1 MSSSGSKDASR
12 RDNFD
17 TSTVTGDKD
26 KLLEAE
32 VERICKKGMPTPAD
46 AIALSDKY
54 GNDVFVEKVLK
65 MCAKNYKRIL
75 RKAEKVAN
83 KVRNKFES
91 GRLSLHEILDKMTR
105 YKKDNNWSDAQY
117 SIFTTKLTEY
127 LSGKQTLEID
137 NNQDL
142 IMNRSR
148 INRMLGR
155 PVTNEGSLK
164 IKESEH
170 KILADI
176 LSLYE
181 TSLSLYNSSMLTS
194 MTYNDLDLLAMTG
207 DFNRGKHIP
216 SNHIHP
222 VIACMFLPK
231 FELFE
236 YHMIYS
242 NIGRIIKA
250 RNEGKPIIM
259 EPDAYL
265 YGDMISDPNDVVC
278 DADSPITD
286 VRNRFRVQT
295 KLWKTVQ
302 QLRAGLYYEDTPIS
316 EFISALNTCRNNL
329 YDNADLAYNQ
339 DEGSILR
346 RIMSVFSLRPIM
358 VATTPLAM
366 LSGYMNY
373 GMAGMA
379 GNQFGIPSRN
389 MGFNNQPISTITSI
403 PMITLQLAPE
413 IGEID
418 LQSGLKQTL
427 WINENKTIVP
437 KEQKIIYTREICIFY
452 INRRTQ
458 QFQIKTFSNPLL
470 FSQLPLTL
478 SSSAKVNTST
488 VNVTPAF
495 KINDEEYLL
504 RSVVAL
510 TDTSITQSGSNNFV
524 KSFVN
529 TGCVGLFM
537 KHMDQSAG
545 TYDNEYF
552 RYDPVGAAIPR
563 KLEDGSGHILNKPIH
578 RIQGMSIDNLDQD
591 ADDLNRTGFFDIAA
605 TRGTLYFYAKT
616 SGYSRENTILSI

>member
-1 MSSSGSKDASR
+1 MSVGPKDASR

-17 TSTVTGDKD
+17 TTTSTGDKD

-32 VERICKKGMPTPAD
+32 IERICKKGMPTPAD

-65 MCAKNYKRIL
+65 ACTKNYKRIL

-83 KVRNKFES
+83 KVRNKFDS

-137 NNQDL
+137 NNQEL
-142 IMNRSR
+142 IINRSR
-148 INRMLGR
+148 INRTLGR

-164 IKESEH
+164 IKESEYP
-170 KILADI
+170 ILADI

-181 TSLSLYNSSMLTS
+181 TSLSLYNSNMISS
-194 MTYNDLDLLAMTG
+194 MTYNDLDLLAITG
-207 DFNRGKHIP
+207 EFNRGKHIP

-236 YHMIYS
+236 YHMLYS

-250 RNEGKPIIM
+250 RKEGKPIVM

-286 VRNRFRVQT
+286 LRNRFRVQT

-346 RIMSVFSLRPIM
+346 RILSVFSLRPIM
-358 VATTPLAM
+358 VATRPLAM
-366 LSGYMNY
+366 LANYMNY
-373 GMAGMA
+373 GMAGAFGMNPLGMA
-379 GNQFGIPSRN
+379 SGQS

-403 PMITLQLAPE
+403 PMITLQLTPDM
-413 IGEID
+413 GEVD
-418 LQSGLKQTL
+418 LQQGLKQTL

-437 KEQKIIYTREICIFY
+437 KEQSIIYTREVCIFY
-452 INRRTQ
+452 VNRRIQ
-458 QFQIKTFSNPLL
+458 QIQIKTFSNPLL

-478 SSSAKVNTST
+478 SSHAKVNTTT

-495 KINDEEYLL
+495 TINGEEYRL

-510 TDTSITQSGSNNFV
+510 TDTSVAQSSSQNFV
-524 KSFVN
+524 KNFVN
-529 TGCVGLFM
+529 TGCVGLLM
-537 KHMDQSAG
+537 QHMDPSAG
-545 TYDNEYF
+545 IYDDKYL

-563 KLEDGSGHILNKPIH
+563 PVQDGHVLNKPIH
-578 RIQGMSIDNLDQD
+578 KIPGMAIDNLDQD
-591 ADDLNRTGFFDIAA
+591 ADDLNRTGFFDIAS
-605 TRGTLYFYAKT
+605 TRGTIYFYAKPT
-616 SGYSRENTILSI
+616 GYSRENTLLSI